1 VRQDARDLRLRWRA
15 PALAVLVILAVLSGG
30 VALAFWAAP
39 GAGGGVGSV
48 ATTTAVTFAPGTA
61 SANLSPGTS
70 ASVSTT
76 ATNPNAALV
85 RVGSL
90 ALDTTQGSGGFA
102 IAGDVPAGG
111 CAASSFSF
119 MTQTNGGAGWT
130 VSANGTL
137 AVDLPASLTM
147 AAAAS
152 TACQGATIRVYLVAG
167 P

>member
-1 VRQDARDLRLRWRA
+1 MVGVVVVAT
-15 PALAVLVILAVLSGG
+15 LSGG
-30 VALAFWAAP
+30 AALAFWAAP
-39 GAGGGVGSV
+39 GAGGGAGSG
-48 ATTTAVTFAPGTA
+48 ATTVAVTFAPGTA
-61 SANLSPGTS
+61 SASLSPGTS

-76 ATNPNAALV
+76 ATNPNSAIV

-119 MTQTNGGAGWT
+119 ATQNNGGTGWT
-130 VSANGTL
+130 VSASGTL
-137 AVDLPASLTM
+137 AIDLPSSLTM
-147 AAAAS
+147 ALSAS
-152 TACQGATIRVYLVAG
+152 TACQAATITVYLVAA